1 MKINIKNELIKII
14 ILLII
19 IIPTSIKAEI
29 LPTPESIMATQESPS
44 SIKISFN
51 KVKGATGYR
60 IFLYNDKIRRYKFL
74 KELDK
79 NTTEY
84 VHKNL
89 DSNITYSY
97 KLTAINK
104 DKKEESKI
112 SYWVKAKTY
121 PDSSSYGNLKDMNF
135 INKVDSLVL
144 GDPFQYK
151 MSFTADKSGKIANSK
166 DLRWWTS
173 NSSIASI
180 DSVGKIT
187 SYKPGTVTV
196 YVKGHNGV
204 TKETKLVIKEKK
216 IPLVDINIVPTP
228 KNIKVENIS
237 SKENKISWDKVEDAK
252 YYEVY
257 HRDAE
262 GNYKLLDRVKKNYY
276 KHSVPTPN
284 IAYTYRIKTIKKMNN
299 KEEKSKMSYWVST
312 YANNKKST
320 RTNISRI
327 RIKNANKFLIEGE
340 EEQFKVKVRLDDK
353 NKMFNRTLRWWTS
366 NKEVAT
372 IDEHGLL
379 KPIKPGYTKVYV
391 RTANGLKASKN
402 IRVLTSKAT
411 RIPILT
417 FHRITTDK
425 SKKKNYKDNQWIASI
440 DDFERELKYLH
451 DNKYNVISLEEFEK
465 WYDEKIELP
474 SKTVALTFDDGDYGQ
489 YYLAYRVIKK
499 YNMKATSFVICSLV
513 KDNTELFDDKRTKS
527 VGKDVIASIEEEYPN
542 MEFQS
547 HSYNLH
553 YKSIE
558 QKPIILSKT
567 YQELDQDY
575 KESKK
580 FGFDYMAYPYGIYT
594 QEAIKAAEANNMRM
608 VFIFGTDTFATRN
621 DGRYEIPRVKI
632 NGQITYNDFVNKM
645 ESYLE

>member
-1 MKINIKNELIKII
+1 MKKYINKKILLLII
-14 ILLII
+14 ISLI
-19 IIPTSIKAEI
+19 IIPTSIKAKV
-29 LPTPESIMATQESPS
+29 LPTPSSIMAKQESPS

-60 IFLYNDKIRRYKFL
+60 IFCYSDKFRRHKFL
-74 KELDK
+74 VELDK

-89 DSNITYSY
+89 ESNITYSY
-97 KLTAINK
+97 KIAAINK
-104 DKKEESKI
+104 DKKEESKA
-112 SYWVKAKTY
+112 SYWVTAKTY
-121 PDSSSYGNLKDMNF
+121 PDSSPYGNLKDMNF
-135 INKVDSLVL
+135 VDKVDSIIIGEPL
-144 GDPFQYK
+144 QYK
-151 MSFTADKSGKIANSK
+151 LSFTADRNGKIANSK
-166 DLRWWTS
+166 KLRWWSS
-173 NSSIASI
+173 NSSIASV
-180 DSVGKIT
+180 DSVGKVT
-187 SYKPGTVTV
+187 SYKPGTITI

-216 IPLVDINIVPTP
+216 IPLVNMNIVPTP
-228 KNIKVENIS
+228 KKIKVENIS
-237 SKENKISWDKVEDAK
+237 PKENKISWNKVEDAK
-252 YYEVY
+252 CYEVY
-257 HRDAE
+257 HRDSE
-262 GNYKLLDRVKKNYY
+262 GNYKLIDRVKKNYY
-276 KHSVPTPN
+276 KHRVPTPN
-284 IAYTYRIKTIKKMNN
+284 IAYTYRIKTIKEINN

-312 YANNKKST
+312 YTNNKNST

-327 RIKNANKFLIEGE
+327 RIKNSNKFLIEGE
-340 EEQFKVKVRLDDK
+340 EEQFKVKVRLED
-353 NKMFNRTLRWWTS
+353 NKKIFNRTLRWWTS

-372 IDEHGLL
+372 IDKHGLL

-391 RTANGLKASKN
+391 RTANGLIASKN

-425 SKKKNYKDNQWIASI
+425 SKKLNYKDNQWIASI
-440 DDFERELKYLH
+440 DDFEAQLKYLH

-474 SKTVALTFDDGDYGQ
+474 SKTVVITFDDGDYGQ

-499 YNMKATSFVICSLV
+499 YKMKVTSFVICSYV
-513 KDNTELFDDKRTKS
+513 KDSTELFNDKRTKS
-527 VGKDVIASIEEEYPN
+527 VGKDVIASIGKDYPD

-553 YKSIE
+553 YKSID

-567 YQELDQDY
+567 YQELDQDF

-580 FGFDYMAYPYGIYT
+580 FGFNYMAYPYGIFT
-594 QEAIKAAEANNMRM
+594 QHAIKAAEANNMRM

-621 DGRYEIPRVKI
+621 DSRYEIPRVKI
-632 NGQITYNDFVNKM
+632 NGQITYNEFVNKM